1 MKSSIKLS
9 KFFYLLLII
18 SIASFSNTA
27 FGVTESVRVSSD
39 NDDAEQFFTLG
50 TMTRDNNEIIIGY
63 SALNARLQTVGMRFQ
78 NLDIPQGATIN
89 SAYIEFKAADID
101 ASTADYIIY
110 GENIDDAKQFT
121 KKSGNISDR
130 DKTLAS
136 ENWNPNGWSPLNT
149 PPKTVDISS
158 IIQEIVGRS
167 DWSANNDAVIII
179 EPGPNCLLNL
189 CQRKAVAHDGDP
201 SDAPLLVVDY
211 TVAATKLSVSTE
223 GVSQDYDVDS
233 YGGNSQDRTGTVAIR
248 DAGLSLYLDGNRW
261 QKIDF
266 PYTVTANTVIE
277 FDFQSTVQG
286 EIQGLGFDSDLSI
299 SENRSFRVYGTQN
312 WGISDFDTYMGSGL
326 SHFTIPVGQFYTGNF
341 QYLFFMN
348 DDDSS
353 AAGNSL
359 YSNINVY
366 EAGAVSPEIANVS
379 GSCSALSEVTIL
391 FTEDVE
397 QTSAETASN
406 YQVLKPSGASISIN
420 SAVRTSTDTVRL
432 SLASFLNDLTDY
444 TVVIN
449 NVQSL
454 GGATINADSSD
465 IFSLSCNLNCIDD
478 NFAGPGALSASWS
491 ASSSSGTFGTP
502 RIVENGR
509 LRLTDA
515 SGQVA
520 TVATLLNQF
529 PGADN
534 KIEVEFDLYAYGG
547 TGADGIV
554 VTFSDASIPP
564 VPGSYGGA
572 LGYAQRSGGGVG
584 FAGGW
589 LGVGIDEYG
598 NFANPNE
605 GKVGGSGFERDSV
618 ALRGSGSGTSG
629 YPYLTS
635 TGSLSPG
642 VDQIG
647 GTPNPG
653 HRYKITVDH
662 TMGGGQALVT
672 VERDTG
678 SGYVAV
684 IPQFDIFAANP
695 SQAVVPDNWVV
706 SFTGSTGGAT
716 NIHEIGALQVCAA
729 QPISAYG
736 SPDHYEISHNS
747 PGITCEGSQVTVTA
761 HDASHNAFNVYSN
774 TDIAV
779 STSPTVG
786 NILTSPITI
795 PAGSSSASFYLQQT
809 SALSNIDI
817 DVSDGTATDIDGDTS
832 GEDPRFSFSDTAF
845 RFYAN
850 GVANNISKQV
860 AGVNTTGQN
869 LILKAIKTDDE
880 TGACIPAL
888 QGPTPTNVDIA
899 YECNSPTTCSSNGLL
914 SFEGQALTG
923 DDQGN
928 GPNYVS
934 VPMVFDGNGEAGFD
948 FSFADAGQ
956 ITLRAQKAVTAN
968 DPDPAFTLSA
978 SSNAF
983 WVRPFGLE
991 LSAQSAGS
999 DIDGNTSS
1007 SATIHK
1013 AADPFSLE
1021 VRAVNASGLVT
1032 PNYRPGQLQLQ
1043 LTRTGPLVG
1052 SDGILNY
1059 AGSGSM
1065 TSALAGSA
1073 TFQNVTMESFVGGAL
1088 GNGASQ
1094 YLVANYSEVGLI
1106 DLDIQDSNYG
1116 GPLDPI
1122 QGTAI
1127 NVGRF
1132 YPDHFDLSL
1141 TSASF
1146 ASACNNFTY
1155 LGQDFFFDTAPELT
1169 IEAKN
1174 SAGVRT
1180 QNYTGDYWK
1189 LGASLVEQG
1198 MCNGISSTKGFC
1210 YSDNVSAAAGFSGPN
1225 SSQNYGDLSAIN
1237 GQKVMSLHDQSFD
1250 GFTYTRPLAT
1260 SAAPFDG
1267 DIGLQIE
1274 LEDSDGIAG
1283 SASLNNIG
1291 FSSDSNTAGTGF
1303 NTTNDQLLR
1312 HGRWKME
1319 NAYGPETQN
1328 LAIQAHVEYYSLQNK
1343 FEFNPDDSCT
1353 ALNASDITLNGAIS
1367 SNPVSVGA
1375 GSSNFSFNSPLILA
1389 ENENF
1394 LLSLPGAGNS
1404 GDVDIDVDLTNYPW
1418 LQFDWNQDGSLIDH
1432 PTIKAS
1438 FGQYRGHD
1446 RIIYWRE
1453 VAN

>member
-1 MKSSIKLS
+1 MKGFWIKFLTILILSIPCFSANSAITYITSVTDRGNDERASLTVPGSVLENDLLVVQVTFRDRNGSDGVTTPVGLNLIAPQDQDNDVFQSLYYRVASLTDAGSNYEWDFDGNGNRRYILGMSVFRGVDPISPLDAQNSRTGMSGSSITAPSVPTSFPNAMLVA
-9 KFFYLLLII
+9 FYTIEAGDQSFTPASGMIEAYDLEENNTNNGISAMAAFII
-18 SIASFSNTA
+18 QAAAGASGNKNATA
-27 FGVTESVRVSSD
+27 SRS
-39 NDDAEQFFTLG
+39 NDDA
-50 TMTRDNNEIIIGY
+50 IGHLI
-63 SALNARLQTVGMRFQ
+63 ALNEA
-78 NLDIPQGATIN
+78 
-89 SAYIEFKAADID
+89 
-101 ASTADYIIY
+101 
-110 GENIDDAKQFT
+110 NI
-121 KKSGNISDR
+121 G
-130 DKTLAS
+130 
-136 ENWNPNGWSPLNT
+136 PL
-149 PPKTVDISS
+149 ISS
-158 IIQEIVGRS
+158 
-167 DWSANNDAVIII
+167 
-179 EPGPNCLLNL
+179 
-189 CQRKAVAHDGDP
+189 
-201 SDAPLLVVDY
+201 
-211 TVAATKLSVSTE
+211 
-223 GVSQDYDVDS
+223 
-233 YGGNSQDRTGTVAIR
+233 
-248 DAGLSLYLDGNRW
+248 
-261 QKIDF
+261 
-266 PYTVTANTVIE
+266 
-277 FDFQSTVQG
+277 
-286 EIQGLGFDSDLSI
+286 
-299 SENRSFRVYGTQN
+299 
-312 WGISDFDTYMGSGL
+312 
-326 SHFTIPVGQFYTGNF
+326 
-341 QYLFFMN
+341 
-348 DDDSS
+348 
-353 AAGNSL
+353 
-359 YSNINVY
+359 
-366 EAGAVSPEIANVS
+366 VS
-379 GSCSALSEVTIL
+379 GSCSALSEVTIV

-397 QTSAETASN
+397 QTSAETVSN

-432 SLASFLNDLTDY
+432 SLASFLNDLTNY

-449 NVQSL
+449 NVENL
-454 GGATINADSSD
+454 GGTTIIADSSD
-465 IFSLSCNLNCIDD
+465 MFSLSCNLNCIAD
-478 NFAGPGALSASWS
+478 NFPGPGALSSSWS
-491 ASSSSGTFGTP
+491 ASSSSGSFGTP

-547 TGADGIV
+547 SGADGIV

-618 ALRGSGSGTSG
+618 ALRGSGSGTNG

-635 TGSLSPG
+635 TGSLTPG
-642 VDQIG
+642 VDQSG
-647 GTPNPG
+647 STPNPG

-684 IPQFDIFAANP
+684 IPQFDIFAANA
-695 SQAVVPDNWVV
+695 SQAAVPANWVV

-716 NIHEIGALQVCAA
+716 NIHEIAALQVCAA

-736 SPDHYEISHNS
+736 SPDHYEISHS
-747 PGITCEGSQVTVTA
+747 SSGITCEGSQVTITA
-761 HDASHNAFNVYSN
+761 HDASHNIFNVTSN
-774 TDIAV
+774 TDITV
-779 STSPTVG
+779 STSPAID
-786 NILTSPITI
+786 NILSSTITI
-795 PAGSSSASFYLQQT
+795 PAGSSSASFYLQQS

-817 DVSDGTATDIDGDTS
+817 DVTDGLATDVDGDTT

-850 GVANNISKQV
+850 GVANSISKQV
-860 AGVNTTGQN
+860 AGVNTAGQN
-869 LILKAIKTDDE
+869 LTLKAIKTDDE
-880 TGACIPAL
+880 TGACVPAL

-899 YECNSPTTCSSNGLL
+899 YECNSPTTCSSGGLL
-914 SFEGQALTG
+914 NFEGQPLTG

-928 GPNYVS
+928 GPSYVS
-934 VPMVFDGNGEAGFD
+934 VPMVFDGNGEADFD

-956 ITLRAQKAVTAN
+956 ITLRAQKSVAAN
-968 DPDPAFTLSA
+968 DPDPAFTLSG

-983 WVRPFGLE
+983 WVRPFELQ

-999 DIDGNTSS
+999 AIDGNTSNS
-1007 SATIHK
+1007 STIHK
-1013 AADPFSLE
+1013 AADPFNLE

-1052 SDGILNY
+1052 SEGDLNY
-1059 AGSGSM
+1059 ASSGTI

-1073 TFQNVTMESFVGGAL
+1073 SFQNVILESFVGGAL
-1088 GNGASQ
+1088 GNGSSQ
-1094 YLVANYSEVGLI
+1094 YTAANYSEVGLI
-1106 DLDIQDSNYG
+1106 NLDIQDSNYG

-1122 QGTAI
+1122 PGTAI
-1127 NVGRF
+1127 DIGRF

-1141 TSASF
+1141 TLASF
-1146 ASACNNFTY
+1146 GNTCNSFTY
-1155 LGQDFFFDTAPELT
+1155 LDQDFFFDTAPELT
-1169 IEAKN
+1169 IEARN

-1189 LGASLVEQG
+1189 LGTSLLEQG
-1198 MCNGISSTKGFC
+1198 TCNGISSIKGFC
-1210 YSDNVSAAAGFSGPN
+1210 YADNVSAAAGFTGPN
-1225 SSQNYGDLSAIN
+1225 SGQSYGDLSTIN
-1237 GQKVMSLHDQSFD
+1237 GQKVMILHDQPFD
-1250 GFTYTRPLAT
+1250 GFTYTRPLAA
-1260 SAAPFDG
+1260 SAVPFDG
-1267 DIGLQIE
+1267 DISLQIE
-1274 LEDSDGIAG
+1274 LEDADGITG
-1283 SASLNNIG
+1283 SVSLSNIG
-1291 FSSDSNTAGTGF
+1291 FSSDSNTAATGF

-1328 LAIQAHVEYYSLQNK
+1328 LAIQAHAEYYSLQNK
-1343 FEFNPDDSCT
+1343 FEFNGDDSCT
-1353 ALNASDITLNGAIS
+1353 ALNASDITLNGAVS
-1367 SNPVSVGA
+1367 SSPVSIGS
-1375 GSSNFSFNSPLILA
+1375 GSSNFSFNSPLTLA

-1394 LLSLPGAGNS
+1394 SLSLPGAGNS
-1404 GDVDIDVDLTNYPW
+1404 GDVDIVVDLTNFPW

-1453 VAN
+1453 MAN